1 MDKNQ
6 KDYDELEQYDFSDGE
21 YLEKVA
27 DKYFPLV
34 GEFLISFS
42 ILEQELN
49 IAIADF
55 LHDDCHETGFV
66 IIEKL
71 TTSNK
76 IDLFYKMYVRLESF
90 NNKKHKAILDK
101 LRNQLNELN
110 SFRNNIVHANW
121 QSLTKE
127 GYVRAKI
134 VVDTD
139 EGFVKF
145 KKVLMTPKVIK
156 QKIKE
161 IDGLSEKIDE
171 YKEKAFQF

>member
-6 KDYDELEQYDFSDGE
+6 KKYDKLDQYDFLDGE

-42 ILEQELN
+42 ILEQDLN

-55 LHDDCHETGFV
+55 LHDGSHEAGFV

-71 TTSNK
+71 TTRNK

-90 NNKKHKAILDK
+90 SNKKHKAILDK
-101 LRNQLNELN
+101 LRNQLDELN

-121 QSLTKE
+121 QSLTKD

-134 VVDTD
+134 VVDAD

-145 KKVLMTPKVIK
+145 KKVLMNPKIIR
-156 QKIKE
+156 QRIKE
-161 IDGLSEKIDE
+161 INGLSEKIDE